1 MVQKNKTNI
10 LGNKGLKH
18 NNAYCNLYYINENSK
33 IMILVLYVDDLLFIG
48 SNKEIITWLK
58 LQLENMFEMINF
70 GNLRIYL
77 GVEFIKLN
85 KGIFMT

>member
-1 MVQKNKTNI
+1 MHI
-10 LGNKGLKH
+10 
-18 NNAYCNLYYINENSK
+18 AIYITLVNSK

-58 LQLENMFEMINF
+58 LQLENMFEMINL
-70 GNLRIYL
+70 GNLRYYL
-77 GVEFIKLN
+77 GVKFIKLN

>member
-1 MVQKNKTNI
+1 
-10 LGNKGLKH
+10 
-18 NNAYCNLYYINENSK
+18 
-33 IMILVLYVDDLLFIG
+33 MILVLYVDDLLFIR

-70 GNLRIYL
+70 GNLRFYL

>member
-1 MVQKNKTNI
+1 
-10 LGNKGLKH
+10 
-18 NNAYCNLYYINENSK
+18 
-33 IMILVLYVDDLLFIG
+33 MIPVLYVDDLLFIG

-70 GNLRIYL
+70 GNLRFYL

-85 KGIFMT
+85 KGIFMM